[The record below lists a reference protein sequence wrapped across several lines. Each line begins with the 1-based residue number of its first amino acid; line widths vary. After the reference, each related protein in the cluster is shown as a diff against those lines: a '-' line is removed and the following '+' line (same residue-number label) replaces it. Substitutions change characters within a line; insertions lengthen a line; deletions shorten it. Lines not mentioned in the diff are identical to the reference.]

1 MYGFSVWKCPGIY
14 TGIFYL
20 FCAHNYFPHRY
31 YTLTLSPIRI
41 LHNMGKN
48 TTEWLSHSTST
59 EEKVKVAWGSGHM
72 SGQPIMHKP
81 PT

>member
-1 MYGFSVWKCPGIY
+1 
-14 TGIFYL
+14 
-20 FCAHNYFPHRY
+20 
-31 YTLTLSPIRI
+31 
-41 LHNMGKN
+41 MGKN